1 VNSVWVL
8 LIAAASFFL
17 GYRFYLRFLIRK
29 VFPLNPARLTPALEI
44 NDGVDYIPAKNW
56 FILFGHH
63 FASIAGAAPIIG
75 PVIAFSVWGWGAAL
89 LWIVLGSIF
98 MGGVHDF
105 SSLYVS
111 MRNKGC
117 SISEIGR
124 FSISKKTKYLF
135 SIFILLTLI
144 LIIAVFLYFCANT
157 FVNNP
162 EIVLPSLGLIPVAI
176 LVGFMIYK
184 MNFNISFATIFG
196 LSSLALLAYFG
207 NLLPL
212 SFGGNA
218 QNYWIII
225 LAFYCFFA
233 SIMPVNI
240 LLQPR
245 DYLSAYLLFAGIGCA
260 VVGIFL
266 TRPVITAPAFLTFKG
281 SVEPIWPMLFVTI
294 ACGAISGFHSLIASG
309 TTSKQ
314 IPNEIYAPRIGYGGM
329 LLEGILAVIA
339 LISVS
344 VLAADIFKDN
354 LASAGPV
361 GCFGK
366 GYSFITLPLLGK
378 YGESFAVLILNAF
391 ILTTLDTA
399 SRISRYVMSELFH
412 FKGRILP
419 VLFPVILASLLALS
433 GKWMSIW
440 AIFGAGNQLIAA
452 LALIV
457 VSAWL
462 VKNKKRI
469 RFTLLPA
476 IFMLLTTMA
485 AIIYKLN
492 YFLKTGNIVLSIISI
507 MLTLL
512 GVSIIWEARFI
523 FRKRVS

>member
-1 VNSVWVL
+1 VNSAVVF
-8 LIAAASFFL
+8 LIAVASFFI
-17 GYRFYLRFLIRK
+17 GYRFYLKFLIRK
-29 VFPLNPARLTPALEI
+29 IFPLDQSKLTPALEV

-89 LWIVLGSIF
+89 LWIILGSIF

-111 MRNKGC
+111 MRNRGY
-117 SISEIGR
+117 SISEVGS

-157 FVNNP
+157 FVNKP

-176 LVGFMIYK
+176 LIGFMMYRL
-184 MNFNISFATIFG
+184 NFNTSFATIFG
-196 LSSLALLAYFG
+196 LLSLAFLAYFG

-212 SFGGNA
+212 SFGDNA

-225 LAFYCFFA
+225 LTFYCIFA

-266 TRPVITAPAFLTFKG
+266 TRPVITTPAFLTFKG
-281 SVEPIWPMLFVTI
+281 EIGPVWPMLFVTI

-329 LLEGILAVIA
+329 LLEGVLAVIA

-344 VLAADIFKDN
+344 VLAAGIFRE
-354 LASAGPV
+354 SMVSSGPV

-366 GYSFITLPLLGK
+366 GYGFITLPLLGK
-378 YGESFAVLILNAF
+378 YGESFAILILNAF

-433 GKWMSIW
+433 GKWMNIW
-440 AIFGAGNQLIAA
+440 AIFGASNQLIAA

-469 RFTLLPA
+469 RFTLVPA
-476 IFMLLTTMA
+476 IFMLLTTIS

-492 YFLKTGNIVLSIISI
+492 HFLKVGNIILSIISI
-507 MLTLL
+507 MLILL
-512 GVSIIWEARFI
+512 GVSIMWEARFI
-523 FRKRVS
+523 FRKGAS